1 MIRKI
6 SNIVVGRFG
15 NSPEDGCSQSAK
27 DGLFPGT
34 TSQNDSGNSNNE
46 PISRKRSWQM
56 EQQQSQFLQKCPI
69 QIGQETLIEIDKD
82 GKGLGLSIVG
92 GSDTVL
98 GTVIIHEV
106 YPDGAAAIDGRLKP
120 GDQVFEVNNTSL
132 RNSTHEQ
139 AILLLRRTP
148 AKVRLLVYRDQNL
161 QMSLLDPTQIYNIID
176 IEILKKAGKGL
187 GISIVGRKNEPGVY
201 VSEIVKGGVAD
212 TDGRLMQGDQILA
225 VNNHDVANWMQ
236 EDVATVLKTCIGKVS
251 LKIGRWKLTETAQRV
266 RSAQPPSNNTENNN
280 NNSVEETT
288 TQMPLQQQQN
298 INESNNNSQDLLK
311 QQNGSNRDPPPPAPI
326 PAGAKLPPP
335 TLQITLH
342 DENNQQQNL
351 TGRTD
356 LSPVSEEDLKS
367 IAETVASEETISGIT
382 TTSSSQRRPISQ
394 LPNSGSASTSSSTNI
409 QQQPSA
415 AFRSDLKEI
424 TSLQPGSSAAEKLAI
439 GDRIMAVNA
448 HEVTTQHS
456 AVTYIRSSGN
466 SVTLQISRPAKL
478 STTTTSSNN

>member
-1 MIRKI
+1 
-6 SNIVVGRFG
+6 
-15 NSPEDGCSQSAK
+15 
-27 DGLFPGT
+27 
-34 TSQNDSGNSNNE
+34 
-46 PISRKRSWQM
+46 M

-120 GDQVFEVNNTSL
+120 GDQVFE
-132 RNSTHEQ
+132 
-139 AILLLRRTP
+139 
-148 AKVRLLVYRDQNL
+148 
-161 QMSLLDPTQIYNIID
+161 
-176 IEILKKAGKGL
+176 AGKGL

-280 NNSVEETT
+280 NSIEET

-326 PAGAKLPPP
+326 PAGTKLPPP

-351 TGRTD
+351 SGRTD

-415 AFRSDLKEI
+415 AFRSDLKEAGCD
-424 TSLQPGSSAAEKLAI
+424 SLLIALKKDEGQQWGMGIGKRPRGILVGSSAAEKLAI

>member
-1 MIRKI
+1 
-6 SNIVVGRFG
+6 
-15 NSPEDGCSQSAK
+15 
-27 DGLFPGT
+27 
-34 TSQNDSGNSNNE
+34 
-46 PISRKRSWQM
+46 M

-120 GDQVFEVNNTSL
+120 GDQ
-132 RNSTHEQ
+132 
-139 AILLLRRTP
+139 
-148 AKVRLLVYRDQNL
+148 NL

-212 TDGRLMQGDQILA
+212 TDGRLMQGDQILT

-280 NNSVEETT
+280 NNLIGET

-326 PAGAKLPPP
+326 PAGTKLPPP

-415 AFRSDLKEI
+415 AFRSDLKEAGCD
-424 TSLQPGSSAAEKLAI
+424 SLLIALKKDEGQQWGMGI
-439 GDRIMAVNA
+439 GKRPRGILV
-448 HEVTTQHS
+448 